1 MSTPST
7 SEPEQIVMPVSTIR
21 DEDIDPA
28 LRALG
33 VPAPPAPAEPPSF
46 VPPSPSPSPP
56 PSNSREPSPPARA
69 LLAES
74 DNTTWA
80 ARNPTRP
87 ILNPRPAPARLT
99 EAQKASKAIAREQK
113 KANAKRLDDDIKRF
127 TEEQHA
133 KLEEIARTH
142 NIKVEKVKDLVGV
155 STHYKKSRK
164 PTLHNAILH
173 AKAMEVNQGKWLC
186 LFQWYVLTTLHI
198 QDLPPGQKVKMSELK
213 ALAADDEAMQNLTP
227 EEEQDFIDKL
237 TEFREQKTTGV
248 RANNAAAARDMLCTS
263 DSINRQVSPSGTLG
277 FGYMSIM
284 FFAYSSTT

>member
-1 MSTPST
+1 MSTPSST
-7 SEPEQIVMPVSTIR
+7 SEPGQIAMPVSTIR

-33 VPAPPAPAEPPSF
+33 VPAPPAPAGPPSF
-46 VPPSPSPSPP
+46 VLPSPSPP

-74 DNTTWA
+74 NNTTWA

-99 EAQKASKAIAREQK
+99 EAQKASRAIAREQK
-113 KANAKRLDDDIKRF
+113 KANAKRLDDDIKQF
-127 TEEQHA
+127 TEDQHA
-133 KLEEIARTH
+133 KLEEIAKTH
-142 NIKVEKVKDLVGV
+142 NVKVEKVKDLVGA

-164 PTLHNAILH
+164 PTLHNAIVH